1 MKHIYL
7 ALTFLFFTIFSFAQ
21 IPPNDEIQNA
31 VNISSLPF
39 TDNNVQTQNATTASG
54 GGMNGCDLSATL
66 SRVYYRYQYPI
77 TRTVRIKLTESSSNS
92 IIAVYSSNTINA
104 TSDSQL
110 QMSSACNFTSDL
122 TIDLF
127 AFQAYYIAV
136 SNPDSSTNV
145 LIAPIV
151 TSIVNIPDTNFKTTL
166 VNHTNPVIDANND
179 NEIQY
184 SEAFFAE
191 KINANYNDIS
201 DLTGVQAFVNL
212 EELTVSGNNLSVL
225 DVSQNILLEKLFA
238 SNNQLS
244 SIDLTQNIELFELNI
259 SGNAFPN
266 IDITQNSN
274 ITFLNCNYN
283 QLTAID
289 ISNNENIEEL
299 RIDGNELTILDVSQN
314 TMLET
319 LYCQYNQITELD
331 LSNNPNLIDVA
342 SQYNEIV
349 TIDVSQCENLEWLHL
364 PGNNLTTINLN
375 NNPHLVDLSLHNNP
389 LTIIDLSQNLELFW
403 LGLSD
408 TLLQDLDLSNNSNL
422 VYLVARGCEFLE
434 TINFKNNY
442 NTVFDVTEPVSYI
455 TNSGRDYQVIPVF
468 NATNN
473 PNLQTICVDDVT
485 YATQKITNITPNT
498 VFVEDC
504 SINNINYNNI
514 QGIVAFDDENNGC
527 DINDFIVANQLI
539 QANDGVNNIATFT
552 NNIGDYNLY
561 LNENTYNTEVL
572 GLASNFY
579 VTPNP
584 YNTTFTGFGNSENA
598 DFCISSSH
606 TINDVNVVL
615 LPLNQARPS
624 FDANYQLVF
633 ENTGTTLLNGTITLN
648 FDDASQT
655 FVNAIP
661 TENTSTSNSL
671 TFNYSNL
678 QPFQIR
684 TIDIVM
690 NTFPPTTVND
700 GDILNFTA
708 TINPIAGDNNTE
720 DNTFVLSQT
729 VVNSYDP
736 NDKQVLQGNEITLPQ
751 ATAYLDYIIRF
762 QNTGSASA
770 INIVITDELNSKL
783 DWETIRPIS
792 ASHDYSVNILNG
804 NFVEFSFENI
814 NLPAQQDDEAG
825 SNGFVAFKIK
835 PKQDVVVGNIITGK
849 ANIYFDYNAPII
861 TNVVS
866 TEIVE
871 PLSIPENEIKSVI
884 KLYPNPVGDQFKIE
898 VTNSNSIID
907 VKIFDVSGKQLLTF
921 KPSENYNV
929 KDLVSGVYFVSVQT
943 NDGTVTKKIIK

>member
-7 ALTFLFFTIFSFAQ
+7 ALTFFFFTIFSFAQ
-21 IPPNDEIQNA
+21 VPPNDEIQNA
-31 VNISSLPF
+31 VNIANLSF
-39 TDNNVQTQNATTASG
+39 VDNNVQTQNATTASG
-54 GGMNGCDLSATL
+54 GGMNGCDLSTTY
-66 SRVYYRYQYPI
+66 SRVYYKYQSPI
-77 TRTVRIKLTESSSNS
+77 TRTVRIKLTEGSSNS
-92 IIAVYSSNTINA
+92 IVAVYTSNNLNA
-104 TSDSQL
+104 TTDSQL
-110 QMSSACNFTSDL
+110 QIFSACNFTSDL

-127 AFQAYYIAV
+127 AFDAYYIVV
-136 SNPDSSTNV
+136 SNPDVSTSV
-145 LIAPIV
+145 LMTTV
-151 TSIVNIPDTNFKTTL
+151 GTSILNIPDTNFKTAL
-166 VNHTNPVIDANND
+166 LNHTNPVIDVNGD

-184 SEAFFAE
+184 SEAFFTE
-191 KINANYNDIS
+191 KINANYKDIS

-212 EELTVSGNNLSVL
+212 EELSVSGNNLSVL
-225 DVSQNILLEKLFA
+225 DVSQNILLEKLVT

-244 SIDLTQNIELFELNI
+244 SIDL
-259 SGNAFPN
+259 
-266 IDITQNSN
+266 TQNSN

-283 QLTAID
+283 QLTVID
-289 ISNNENIEEL
+289 ISNNVNIEEL
-299 RIDGNELTILDVSQN
+299 WIDENELTILDVSQN

-319 LYCQYNQITELD
+319 LYCQYNQLTELD

-342 SQYNEIV
+342 SQCNEIV
-349 TIDVSQCENLEWLHL
+349 AIDVSQCENLEWLHL
-364 PGNNLTTINLN
+364 PGNNLTTINLSSN
-375 NNPHLVDLSLHNNP
+375 SHLVDLSLSNNP
-389 LTIIDLSQNLELFW
+389 LTVIDLSQNLELFW

-442 NTVFDVTEPVSYI
+442 NTVFDVTEPVHYI

-473 PNLQTICVDDVT
+473 PNLQTICVDDVG
-485 YATQKITNITPNT
+485 YATSNFIEVDPN
-498 VFVEDC
+498 VIFVEDC
-504 SINNINYNNI
+504 SISSINYNSL
-514 QGIVAFDDENNGC
+514 QGTLAFDDENNGC
-527 DINDFIVANQLI
+527 DTNDFIVANQLI
-539 QANDGVNNIATFT
+539 EANDGTNNIATFT
-552 NNIGDYNLY
+552 NSTGDYTLF

-572 GLASNFY
+572 GLASNFS

-584 YNTTFTGFGNSENA
+584 DNTTFTGFGNSENA
-598 DFCISSSH
+598 DFCITSSQ

-615 LPLNQARPS
+615 LPITQARPG
-624 FDANYQLVF
+624 FDAYYQLIF
-633 ENTGTTLLNGTITLN
+633 ENTGTTLLSGDVVLN
-648 FDDASQT
+648 FDNASQS
-655 FVNAIP
+655 FVNASP
-661 TENTSTSNSL
+661 TESASSSNTL
-671 TFNYSNL
+671 TFNYTNL
-678 QPFQIR
+678 QPFEIR
-684 TIDIVM
+684 TIDVVM

-708 TINPIAGDNNTE
+708 AINPIAGDQHVE
-720 DNTFVLSQT
+720 DNTFNLAQT

-736 NDKQVLQGNEITLPQ
+736 NDKQVLQGSEISLPQ
-751 ATAYLDYIIRF
+751 ASEYLDYIIRF

-770 INIVITDELNSKL
+770 INVVITDQLNSKL
-783 DWETIRPIS
+783 DWETIKPIS
-792 ASHDYSVNILNG
+792 ASHDYTVRILNG
-804 NFVEFSFENI
+804 DFVEFSFENI

-835 PKQDVVVGNIITGK
+835 PKQDVIVGDVITGK

-861 TNVVS
+861 TNIVS

-898 VTNSNSIID
+898 VTNSNSIIH

-929 KDLVSGVYFVSVQT
+929 RDLASGVYFVSVET
-943 NDGTVTKKIIK
+943 SDGTETKKIIKQ